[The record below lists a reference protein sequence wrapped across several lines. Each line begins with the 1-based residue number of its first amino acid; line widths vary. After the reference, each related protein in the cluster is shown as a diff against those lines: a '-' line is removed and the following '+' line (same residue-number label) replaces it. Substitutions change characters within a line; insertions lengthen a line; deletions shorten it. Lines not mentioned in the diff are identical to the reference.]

1 MKKLPTRIFDFLTF
15 QLENAPLNN
24 ALTTKYNGEWESI
37 STSEYLKLANLISS
51 AFIKLKINPNDK
63 IAMISTNN
71 RTEWSIVDMGIAQIG
86 AVNVPLYPTITS
98 KDYEYILNHSESKYC
113 IVSDKIIYDKIIA
126 VKNNLKYLIDIYSF
140 DKIPECKHWSE
151 LQNLGTENLDNNI
164 LSNRKKNV
172 KPSDLATIIY
182 TSGTTGVPK
191 GVMLSHEN
199 IVSNVISSTVRLPLD
214 IGEST
219 ALSFLPVC
227 HIYERVILYIYLYN
241 SIKVYFAESLETIGE
256 NLKEVKPHAM
266 TAVPR
271 LLEKVYDKIYSKGQ
285 ELKGIKRKLFYWAV
299 NLGLSYEPYGKNG
312 FWYEFKLKI
321 ARKLI
326 FSKWK
331 EALGGNLTHIS
342 SGSAPLQPRIA
353 RIFSAA
359 GMTVAEG
366 YGLTETSPVISVN
379 YLQENGLKFGTVG
392 KVIDGVIVKIED
404 DGEILCKGPNIML
417 GYYKDPKLTSQVM
430 SGDFFHTGDIGIVDM
445 DGFLKITDRKKE
457 IFKTSG
463 GKYIAPQ
470 VLENELKQSLFIE
483 QIMIVG
489 EGEKM
494 PGALIQPNFE
504 HVKFWFKENNIQCKD
519 DLRSICDNIKIIEKI
534 ESEIRLHDEKFGNWE
549 QVKKFKLIDEIWSID
564 GGQLAPNLKVRRK
577 FVKEKY
583 NSLIKEIYN

>member
-51 AFIKLKINPNDK
+51 AFIKLKINSNDK

-126 VKNNLKYLIDIYSF
+126 VKDNLKYLIDIYSF
-140 DKIPECKHWSE
+140 DKIPGCKHWSE

-164 LSNRKKNV
+164 LSKRKKNI

-256 NLKEVKPHAM
+256 NLKEVKPNAM

-430 SGDFFHTGDIGIVDM
+430 SGDFFRTGDIGIVDM

-519 DLRSICDNIKIIEKI
+519 DLRSICDNIKIIQKI

-564 GGQLAPNLKVRRK
+564 GGQLAPNLKVKRK

-583 NSLIKEIYN
+583 SALIKEIYN

>member
-1 MKKLPTRIFDFLTF
+1 MKNLPARIFDFLTY
-15 QLENAPLNN
+15 QLENAPLDN
-24 ALTTKYNGEWESI
+24 ALTTKYDGEWESI
-37 STSEYLKLANLISS
+37 STSKYSKLANQISS
-51 AFIKLKINPNDK
+51 AFLKLKINSNDK

-71 RTEWSIVDMGIAQIG
+71 RTEWSVVDMGIAQIG

-113 IVSDKIIYDKIIA
+113 FVSDKMIYDKIIT
-126 VKNNLKYLIDIYSF
+126 VRGNLKYLIDIYSF
-140 DKIPECKHWSE
+140 DKITGCKHWSE
-151 LQNLGTENLDNNI
+151 LQSIGEENLDDNI
-164 LSNRKKNV
+164 LSRTKKNV
-172 KPSDLATIIY
+172 KPIDLATIIY

-199 IVSNVISSTVRLPLD
+199 IVSNVLSSTIRLPLD

-241 SIKVYFAESLETIGE
+241 SIKVFFAESLETIGE
-256 NLKEVKPHAM
+256 NLNEVKPNAM

-285 ELKGIKRKLFYWAV
+285 ELKGIKKKLFYWAV
-299 NLGLSYEPYGKNG
+299 NLGLKYEPYGKNG
-312 FWYEFKLKI
+312 FWYKFKLKI
-321 ARKLI
+321 AQKLV

-353 RIFSAA
+353 RIFTAA

-379 YLQENGLKFGTVG
+379 SLEENGLKFGTVG

-404 DGEILCKGPNIML
+404 DGEILCKGPNVMI
-417 GYYKDPKLTSQVM
+417 GYYKDPIQTSQVM
-430 SGDFFHTGDIGIVDM
+430 SGDFFHTGDIGIIDM

-494 PGALIQPNFE
+494 PGAIIQPNFE
-504 HVKFWFKENNIQCKD
+504 YVKFWFKENNIQYKN
-519 DLRSICDNIKIIEKI
+519 DLSLICNNIKLIEKI
-534 ESEIRLHDEKFGNWE
+534 ESEIRLHDKKFGSWE
-549 QVKKFKLIDEIWSID
+549 QVKKFKLTDDVWSID
-564 GGQLAPNLKVRRK
+564 HGQLAPNLKVRRK
-577 FVKEKY
+577 FVREKY
-583 NSLIKEIYN
+583 KDLIDEIYK

>member
-51 AFIKLKINPNDK
+51 AFIKLKINSNDK

-126 VKNNLKYLIDIYSF
+126 VKDNLKYLIDIYSF
-140 DKIPECKHWSE
+140 DKIPGCKHWSE
-151 LQNLGTENLDNNI
+151 LQNLGTENLDKNI

-256 NLKEVKPHAM
+256 NLKEVKPNAM

-494 PGALIQPNFE
+494 PGAIIQPNFE

-564 GGQLAPNLKVRRK
+564 GGQLAPNLKVKRK

-583 NSLIKEIYN
+583 SALIKEIYN

>member
-51 AFIKLKINPNDK
+51 AFIKLKINSNDK

-126 VKNNLKYLIDIYSF
+126 VKDNLKYLIDIYSF
-140 DKIPECKHWSE
+140 DKIPGCKHWSE

-164 LSNRKKNV
+164 LSKRKKNI

-256 NLKEVKPHAM
+256 NLKEVKPNAM

-430 SGDFFHTGDIGIVDM
+430 SGDFFRTGDIGIVDM

-519 DLRSICDNIKIIEKI
+519 DLRSICDNIKIIQKI

-564 GGQLAPNLKVRRK
+564 GGQLAPNLKVKRK

-583 NSLIKEIYN
+583 NALIKEIYN

>member
-1 MKKLPTRIFDFLTF
+1 MKNLPTRIFDFLTY
-15 QLENAPLNN
+15 QLENAPLENV
-24 ALTTKYNGEWESI
+24 LTTKYEGKWESI
-37 STSEYLKLANLISS
+37 STSKYSKLANQISS
-51 AFIKLKINPNDK
+51 AFLKLKINSNDK

-71 RTEWSIVDMGIAQIG
+71 RTEWSVVDMGIAQIG

-113 IVSDKIIYDKIIA
+113 FVSDKMIYDKIIA
-126 VKNNLKYLIDIYSF
+126 VRGNLKHLIDIYSF
-140 DKIPECKHWSE
+140 DKITGCKHWSE
-151 LQNLGTENLDNNI
+151 LQSLGQENLDDNI
-164 LSNRKKNV
+164 LSRTKKNV

-199 IVSNVISSTVRLPLD
+199 IVSNVLSSTIRLPLD

-241 SIKVYFAESLETIGE
+241 SIKVFFAESLETIGE
-256 NLKEVKPHAM
+256 NLNEVKPNAM

-285 ELKGIKRKLFYWAV
+285 ELKGIKKKLFYWAV
-299 NLGLSYEPYGKNG
+299 NLGLKYEPYGKNG

-321 ARKLI
+321 ARKLV

-353 RIFSAA
+353 RIFTAA

-379 YLQENGLKFGTVG
+379 SLEENGLKFGTVG

-404 DGEILCKGPNIML
+404 DGEILCKGPNVMI
-417 GYYKDPKLTSQVM
+417 GYYKDPIQTSQVM
-430 SGDFFHTGDIGIVDM
+430 SGDFFHTGDIGIIDM

-494 PGALIQPNFE
+494 PGAIIQPNFE
-504 HVKFWFKENNIQCKD
+504 HVKFWFKENNIQYKD
-519 DLRSICDNIKIIEKI
+519 DLSAICKNIKLVEKI
-534 ESEIRLHDEKFGNWE
+534 ESEIRLHDKKFGSWE
-549 QVKKFKLIDEIWSID
+549 QVKKFKLTDEIWSID
-564 GGQLAPNLKVRRK
+564 DGQLAPNLKVRRK
-577 FVKEKY
+577 FIKEKY
-583 NSLIKEIYN
+583 SILITEIYN

>member
-51 AFIKLKINPNDK
+51 AFIKLKINSNDK

-126 VKNNLKYLIDIYSF
+126 VKDNLKYLIDIYSF
-140 DKIPECKHWSE
+140 DKIPGCKHWSE

-164 LSNRKKNV
+164 LSKRKENI

-199 IVSNVISSTVRLPLD
+199 IVSNVISSTIRLPLD

-256 NLKEVKPHAM
+256 NLKEVKPNAM

-494 PGALIQPNFE
+494 PGAIIQPNFE